1 MAGLSPPG
9 LLTGRPALGRG
20 GWRFANPIYRRRVS
34 CPRPIPAAAAA
45 QQPGSNAVLTAKP
58 CPPDPA
64 AASLGPVP
72 LILNLLQDE
81 HPAMERDYPAAANA
95 AQAASPPRY
104 DYLLVVGP
112 GRSGSDFL
120 YRQLQAHPQLA
131 FPEIKEGCYY
141 RSPRRYRKFSAPRGQ
156 AGQIL
161 ADISN
166 LAYLDPQLPASVA
179 RLQAGGARILL
190 AVLLRH
196 HGDRA
201 VSMLAFRQSR
211 AEYPW
216 RGGRRQLAA
225 AVLRDRLTPEQLT
238 RLYQMDTDVL
248 TIHFPALV
256 GNPAATLAALA
267 ACCGLA
273 AFPPPSAAGVNPS
286 ARARNIPLVRIG
298 RFLARGL
305 RRLGGRRALQ
315 RVKDNPRLMN
325 LFFRPG
331 PPPAAPP
338 LTAADRDSLEQTYRE
353 CCALTAAH
361 SEKIAAGV
369 YFRRRGTAAASPA
382 ATGGQP

>member
-1 MAGLSPPG
+1 MPP
-9 LLTGRPALGRG
+9 PHPGRG
-20 GWRFANPIYRRRVS
+20 RRF
-34 CPRPIPAAAAA
+34 AAAA

-58 CPPDPA
+58 CQSDPA
-64 AASLGPVP
+64 DASLGPVP
-72 LILNLLQDE
+72 LILNLLKDE
-81 HPAMERDYPAAANA
+81 YPAMEMDYPAADA
-95 AQAASPPRY
+95 AETAPAPRY

-131 FPEIKEGCYY
+131 FPEIKEGYYY
-141 RSPRRYRKFSAPRGQ
+141 RLPRRYRKFSAPRGR

-273 AFPPPSAAGVNPS
+273 AFPPPAAAGVNPS
-286 ARARNIPLVRIG
+286 ARARNILLVRIG
-298 RFLARGL
+298 RFVARGL
-305 RRLGGRRALQ
+305 RRLGCRRALQ
-315 RVKDNPRLMN
+315 WVKDNPRLMN

-331 PPPAAPP
+331 PPPAVPQ

-369 YFRRRGTAAASPA
+369 YFRRAAAAAPPA
-382 ATGGQP
+382 ATGGQPR